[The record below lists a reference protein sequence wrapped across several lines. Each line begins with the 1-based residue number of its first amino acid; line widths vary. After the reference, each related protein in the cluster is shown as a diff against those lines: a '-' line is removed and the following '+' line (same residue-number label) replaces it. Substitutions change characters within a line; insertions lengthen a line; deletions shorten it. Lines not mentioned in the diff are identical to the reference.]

1 MVFFG
6 EQNRGR
12 GSLLTLIKLIKNR
25 IKCLRNE
32 VKNFD
37 LNIFHIITKVNSLFN
52 FCISNLI
59 FKFPIWFSNFHLST
73 EKNKQK
79 VQVLNK
85 PTNLY
90 GFFYVSEA
98 HHSLWIFCHKTSSC
112 TQKVFLQYASEDVL
126 VGEMFCHKLFHILQ
140 YDRYAVSFFPV
151 HYCL

>member
-59 FKFPIWFSNFHLST
+59 AIA
-73 EKNKQK
+73 E
-79 VQVLNK
+79 
-85 PTNLY
+85 
-90 GFFYVSEA
+90 
-98 HHSLWIFCHKTSSC
+98 IF
-112 TQKVFLQYASEDVL
+112 
-126 VGEMFCHKLFHILQ
+126 I
-140 YDRYAVSFFPV
+140 
-151 HYCL
+151 

>member
-52 FCISNLI
+52 FYISNLI
-59 FKFPIWFSNFHLST
+59 AIA
-73 EKNKQK
+73 E
-79 VQVLNK
+79 
-85 PTNLY
+85 
-90 GFFYVSEA
+90 
-98 HHSLWIFCHKTSSC
+98 IF
-112 TQKVFLQYASEDVL
+112 
-126 VGEMFCHKLFHILQ
+126 I
-140 YDRYAVSFFPV
+140 
-151 HYCL
+151 